1 MYIYTYTYI
10 HIYTNTY
17 IYIYIYTYIHIY
29 IHTYTS
35 ISIYI
40 YIYTIAHS
48 QSPQTIPI
56 RLERPRIALAPGIG
70 RVVLGLYNYMYIT
83 AVYCPEAQGA
93 VCCACT

>member
-1 MYIYTYTYI
+1 MYMHMHI
-10 HIYTNTY
+10 HIH
-17 IYIYIYTYIHIY
+17 IHIYIYTYIHIY
-29 IHTYTS
+29 IYIYIHIHLYL
-35 ISIYI
+35 YI